1 MGLQAGGRL
10 GNYEIVGLLGAGGMG
25 EVYRARDT
33 KLNREVAL
41 KVVPEAMAKDP
52 QRMARFER
60 EARTLASLNHPNI
73 AAIHGLEESSG
84 VTALVMELVEGET
97 LGEWLRRVQPLTRPA
112 SRDTLSPQAGRGK
125 QLNGLTPSPQG
136 RGWSS
141 GAGPGEGSGSSS
153 LAVDDALPIARQIA
167 EALEYAHERGV
178 IHRDLKP
185 ANVKITPEGTVKV
198 LDFGLAKVLS
208 PQDSS
213 ATMDLA
219 NSPTLSAMATHPGM
233 ILPGVVGAIA
243 IVLAIFAFHLL
254 PINYMGVILILLA
267 LAMFALE
274 VKVTS
279 HGALAVGGIVS
290 MVIGAMILVDSP
302 WPAARIH
309 LSTALG
315 VTIPLAVI
323 TVILVRLA
331 LAAQQRKVVT
341 GDQGMVGELG
351 VAQTELAPAG
361 KVFVHGEIWQA
372 RAAGKI
378 QPGTR
383 VRVKEVQGLTLVV
396 EPEDDSH

>member
-1 MGLQAGGRL
+1 MIR
-10 GNYEIVGLLGAGGMG
+10 
-25 EVYRARDT
+25 
-33 KLNREVAL
+33 
-41 KVVPEAMAKDP
+41 VVLP
-52 QRMARFER
+52 FHL
-60 EARTLASLNHPNI
+60 RTLA
-73 AAIHGLEESSG
+73 
-84 VTALVMELVEGET
+84 
-97 LGEWLRRVQPLTRPA
+97 Q
-112 SRDTLSPQAGRGK
+112 
-125 QLNGLTPSPQG
+125 
-136 RGWSS
+136 
-141 GAGPGEGSGSSS
+141 
-153 LAVDDALPIARQIA
+153 VDDEVTLHVQGVVTITTVLD
-167 EALEYAHERGV
+167 ALEAQYPVLRGTIRDHDTGKRRPFLRFFACEEDLSHEPPDAPLPEAVASGKEPFCV
-178 IHRDLKP
+178 I
-185 ANVKITPEGTVKV
+185 
-198 LDFGLAKVLS
+198 
-208 PQDSS
+208 
-213 ATMDLA
+213 
-219 NSPTLSAMATHPGM
+219 
-233 ILPGVVGAIA
+233 GAIA
-243 IVLAIFAFHLL
+243 VVLAIFAFHLL
-254 PINYMGVILILLA
+254 PINYMGVVLILLA